1 MKAAI
6 LTLGC
11 RVNQSESELIE
22 GNLRSKGFSIVG
34 LSEKPDYCIINTCSV
49 TSKSDYQSRQLI
61 RRAVRSDAKVI
72 VTGCYSQL
80 NAEDI
85 DKIDNNIEIVDN
97 YNKVNYFNA
106 LFGITSC
113 NDISYSSRSR
123 PHVKVQDGC
132 NYSCSY
138 CIVPLARGKS
148 RSVNIEAILK
158 RINRFVE
165 SGFQE
170 VVLTGIHLGSYGHDF
185 NPQLKL
191 SNLIKTILKETN
203 IHRIRLSSLEV
214 KEVDDE
220 LIELLQSER
229 ICRHLHLPLQS
240 GDDRILKLMKRTYSS
255 REFITTVEKIINRV
269 PNISLGA
276 DVIVGFPGE
285 GVIEFSNTK
294 KFTEQLPISYMHIFP
309 FSPRPKTLAAQ
320 MKGRIAE
327 SEKKRR
333 FIELNELNI
342 VKKTSYMS
350 SQIGRTLE
358 IIIEAKHDDTSLL
371 GTSSNYL
378 KILTSVC
385 RASKKTCMNIRVTQA
400 DGFVLRGTPIE
411 KS

>member
-1 MKAAI
+1 MKAAV

-22 GNLRSKGFSIVG
+22 GNLGSHGFSIVG

-49 TSKSDYQSRQLI
+49 TAKSDYQSRQLI
-61 RRAVRSDAKVI
+61 RRAVRSGAKVI

-80 NAEDI
+80 NAQDI
-85 DKIDNNIEIVDN
+85 AKIDRNIKIAENTNKI
-97 YNKVNYFNA
+97 YNINMLV
-106 LFGITSC
+106 GITSC
-113 NDISYSSRSR
+113 NNISYSSRSR

-148 RSVNIEAILK
+148 RSVEPKTILK
-158 RINRFVE
+158 HIHSFVE

-170 VVLTGIHLGSYGHDF
+170 IVLTGIHLGSYGNDF
-185 NPQLKL
+185 DPQLKL
-191 SNLIKTILKETN
+191 SDLIKTILKETN

-229 ICRHLHLPLQS
+229 ICRHIHLPLQS
-240 GDDRILKLMKRTYSS
+240 GDDTILKLMNRTYSS
-255 REFITTVEKIINRV
+255 REFISVVEKILSRI
-269 PNISLGA
+269 PDICLGA
-276 DVIVGFPGE
+276 DVIAGFPCE
-285 GVIEFSNTK
+285 GIMEFSNTK
-294 KFTEQLPISYMHIFP
+294 KLIEQLPVSYMHIFP
-309 FSPRPKTLAAQ
+309 FSPRPKTLAAL
-320 MKGRIAE
+320 MKNRVAD

-333 FIELNELNI
+333 FLELNELNK
-342 VKKTSYMS
+342 VKKISYIS

-358 IIIEAKHDDTSLL
+358 IVVEDKHDDTSCL

-378 KILTSVC
+378 KILTSAC
-385 RASKKTCMNIRVTQA
+385 TSSEKTCMNVRVTQA
-400 DGFVLRGTPIE
+400 DGFVLLGTPIDE
-411 KS
+411 S

>member
-22 GNLRSKGFSIVG
+22 GNLKSHGFSIAG

-49 TSKSDYQSRQLI
+49 TAKSDYQSRQLI
-61 RRAVRSDAKVI
+61 RRAVRSGAKVI

-80 NAEDI
+80 HAEDI
-85 DKIDNNIEIVDN
+85 AKIDSNIEIVHN
-97 YNKVNYFNA
+97 ANKINHINA
-106 LFGITSC
+106 LFSITSC

-148 RSVNIEAILK
+148 CSVEPKTILRHIK
-158 RINRFVE
+158 GFVE

-170 VVLTGIHLGSYGHDF
+170 IVLTGIHLGSYGYDF

-191 SNLIKTILKETN
+191 SNLIKAILKETN

-214 KEVDDE
+214 KEVDNE

-229 ICRHLHLPLQS
+229 ICRHIHLPLQS
-240 GDDRILKLMKRTYSS
+240 GDDTILKLMNRTYSS
-255 REFITTVEKIINRV
+255 REFISTVEKILSRI
-269 PNISLGA
+269 PDICLGA

-285 GVIEFSNTK
+285 GIIEFSNTK
-294 KFTEQLPISYMHIFP
+294 KLIEQLPVSYMHIFP

-320 MKGRIAE
+320 MKNRVAD

-333 FIELNELNI
+333 FLELNELNQ
-342 VKKTSYMS
+342 VKKISYMS

-358 IIIEAKHDDTSLL
+358 IVVEDKHDDTSCL

-378 KILTSVC
+378 KISTSAC
-385 RASKKTCMNIRVTQA
+385 GATKKTCMNIRVTQA
-400 DGFVLRGTPIE
+400 DGFVLLGTPIDE
-411 KS
+411 S

>member
-22 GNLRSKGFSIVG
+22 GNLKSHGFSIAG

-49 TSKSDYQSRQLI
+49 TAKSDYQSRQLI
-61 RRAVRSDAKVI
+61 RRAVRSGAKVI

-80 NAEDI
+80 HAEDI
-85 DKIDNNIEIVDN
+85 AKIDSNIEIVQN
-97 YNKVNYFNA
+97 ANKINNINT
-106 LFGITSC
+106 LFSITSC
-113 NDISYSSRSR
+113 NGISYSSRSR
-123 PHVKVQDGC
+123 PHVKIQDGC
-132 NYSCSY
+132 NYFCSY

-148 RSVNIEAILK
+148 RSVEPKTILRQIK
-158 RINRFVE
+158 GFVE

-170 VVLTGIHLGSYGHDF
+170 IVLTGIHLGSYGYDF
-185 NPQLKL
+185 DPQLKL
-191 SNLIKTILKETN
+191 SNLIKAILKETN

-214 KEVDDE
+214 KEVDNE

-229 ICRHLHLPLQS
+229 ICRHIHLPLQS
-240 GDDRILKLMKRTYSS
+240 GDDTILKLMNRTYSS
-255 REFITTVEKIINRV
+255 REFISTVEKILCRI
-269 PNISLGA
+269 PDICLGA

-285 GVIEFSNTK
+285 GIIEFLNTK
-294 KFTEQLPISYMHIFP
+294 KLIEQLPVSYMHIFP

-320 MKGRIAE
+320 MKNRVAD

-333 FIELNELNI
+333 LLELNELNQ
-342 VKKTSYMS
+342 VKKISYMS

-358 IIIEAKHDDTSLL
+358 IVVEDKHDDTSCL

-378 KILTSVC
+378 KISTSAC
-385 RASKKTCMNIRVTQA
+385 GAMKKTCMNIRVTQA
-400 DGFVLRGTPIE
+400 DGFVLLGTPIDE
-411 KS
+411 S

>member
-1 MKAAI
+1 MKAVI

-22 GNLRSKGFSIVG
+22 GNLKNHGFSIVG

-49 TSKSDYQSRQLI
+49 TAKSDYQSRQLI
-61 RRAVRSDAKVI
+61 RRAVRSGAKVI

-80 NAEDI
+80 HAEDI
-85 DKIDNNIEIVDN
+85 AKIDSNIEIVQN
-97 YNKVNYFNA
+97 ANKLNHINT
-106 LFGITSC
+106 LFSITSC

-148 RSVNIEAILK
+148 RSVEPKTILRHIK
-158 RINRFVE
+158 GFVE

-170 VVLTGIHLGSYGHDF
+170 IVLTGIHLGSYGYDF

-191 SNLIKTILKETN
+191 SNLIKAILEETN

-214 KEVDDE
+214 KEVDNE

-229 ICRHLHLPLQS
+229 ICRHIHLPLQS
-240 GDDRILKLMKRTYSS
+240 GDDTILKLMNRTYSS
-255 REFITTVEKIINRV
+255 GEFISTVEKILCRI
-269 PNISLGA
+269 PNICLGA

-285 GVIEFSNTK
+285 GIIEFLNTK
-294 KFTEQLPISYMHIFP
+294 KLIEQLPVSYMHIFP

-320 MKGRIAE
+320 MKNRVAD

-333 FIELNELNI
+333 LLELNELNQ
-342 VKKTSYMS
+342 VKKISYMS

-358 IIIEAKHDDTSLL
+358 IVVEDKHDDTSCL

-378 KILTSVC
+378 KISTSAC
-385 RASKKTCMNIRVTQA
+385 GATKKTCMNIRVTQA
-400 DGFVLRGTPIE
+400 DGFVLLGTPIDE
-411 KS
+411 S

>member
-22 GNLRSKGFSIVG
+22 GNLKSHGFSIVG

-49 TSKSDYQSRQLI
+49 TAKSDYQSRQLI
-61 RRAVRSDAKVI
+61 RRAVRSGAKVI

-80 NAEDI
+80 HAEDI
-85 DKIDNNIEIVDN
+85 AKIDNNIEIAN
-97 YNKVNYFNA
+97 NANKVHYINT
-106 LFGITSC
+106 LLSITSC

-132 NYSCSY
+132 NYACSY

-148 RSVNIEAILK
+148 HSVEPKTILK
-158 RINRFVE
+158 HIKGFVE

-170 VVLTGIHLGSYGHDF
+170 VVLTGIHLGSYGYDF
-185 NPQLKL
+185 KPQVKL
-191 SNLIKTILKETN
+191 SNLIKTILKETD

-214 KEVDDE
+214 KEVDNE

-229 ICRHLHLPLQS
+229 ICRHIHLPLQS
-240 GDDRILKLMKRTYSS
+240 GDDTILKLMNRTYSS
-255 REFITTVEKIINRV
+255 REFISTVEKILSRI
-269 PNISLGA
+269 PDICLGA
-276 DVIVGFPGE
+276 DVIAGFPGE
-285 GVIEFSNTK
+285 GIIEFSNTK
-294 KFTEQLPISYMHIFP
+294 KLIEQLPVAYMHIFP

-320 MKGRIAE
+320 MENRVAE

-333 FIELNELNI
+333 YLELNELNK
-342 VKKTSYMS
+342 VKKISYMS

-358 IIIEAKHDDTSLL
+358 IVIEDKHDDTSCL

-378 KILTSVC
+378 KILTSAC
-385 RASKKTCMNIRVTQA
+385 GASKKTSVNIRVTGM
-400 DGFVLRGTPIE
+400 DGFVLRATPIE
-411 KS
+411 NT

>member
-6 LTLGC
+6 FTLGC

-22 GNLRSKGFSIVG
+22 GNLKSHGFSKVG

-49 TSKSDYQSRQLI
+49 TAKSDYQSRQLI
-61 RRAVRSDAKVI
+61 RRAVRSGAKVI

-80 NAEDI
+80 NADDI
-85 DKIDNNIEIVDN
+85 AKIDSNIEIVGNVD
-97 YNKVNYFNA
+97 KVCHINTLLN
-106 LFGITSC
+106 ITSC

-132 NYSCSY
+132 NCSCSY

-148 RSVNIEAILK
+148 RSVHLEAILK
-158 RINRFVE
+158 DIKTFVE

-170 VVLTGIHLGSYGHDF
+170 IVLTGIHLGSYGYDF
-185 NPQLKL
+185 SPQLKL
-191 SNLIKTILKETN
+191 SKLIKTILKETN

-220 LIELLQSER
+220 LIELLLSKR

-240 GDDRILKLMKRTYSS
+240 GDDTILKLMNRTYSS
-255 REFITTVEKIINRV
+255 KEFISTAEKILRYI
-269 PNISLGA
+269 PDICLGA

-285 GVIEFSNTK
+285 GIIEFSNTK
-294 KFTEQLPISYMHIFP
+294 KLIDQLPLSYMHIFP

-320 MKGRIAE
+320 MNNRVAE
-327 SEKKRR
+327 NEKKRR
-333 FIELNELNI
+333 FIELNELNV
-342 VKKTSYMS
+342 VKKISYMS

-358 IIIEAKHDDTSLL
+358 IVVEDKHDDTSCL

-378 KILTSVC
+378 KILTSAC
-385 RASKKTCMNIRVTQA
+385 GATKKTCMNIRVTQA
-400 DGFVLRGTPIE
+400 DGFVLLGTPIDE
-411 KS
+411 S

>member
-22 GNLRSKGFSIVG
+22 GNLKSHGFSIAG

-49 TSKSDYQSRQLI
+49 TAKSDYQSRQLI
-61 RRAVRSDAKVI
+61 RRAVRSGAKVI

-85 DKIDNNIEIVDN
+85 AKIDSNIEIVDN
-97 YNKVNYFNA
+97 SDKVNLINM
-106 LFGITSC
+106 LLSLTSC
-113 NDISYSSRSR
+113 NNISYSSRSR
-123 PHVKVQDGC
+123 PHIKIQDGC

-148 RSVNIEAILK
+148 RSVEPKTILGHI
-158 RINRFVE
+158 RGFVE

-170 VVLTGIHLGSYGHDF
+170 VVLTGIHLGSYGYEFD
-185 NPQLKL
+185 PQLKL
-191 SNLIKTILKETN
+191 SKLIKTILKETN

-214 KEVDDE
+214 KEVDNE
-220 LIELLQSER
+220 LIELMQSER
-229 ICRHLHLPLQS
+229 ICRHIHLPLQS
-240 GDDRILKLMKRTYSS
+240 GDDTILKLMNRTYCSK
-255 REFITTVEKIINRV
+255 EFISTVEKILSRI
-269 PNISLGA
+269 PDICLGA

-285 GVIEFSNTK
+285 GIIEFSNTK
-294 KFTEQLPISYMHIFP
+294 KLIEQLPVSYMHIFP

-320 MKGRIAE
+320 MENRVAE
-327 SEKKRR
+327 SEKKSR
-333 FIELNELNI
+333 FLELNELNQA
-342 VKKTSYMS
+342 KKISYLS

-358 IIIEAKHDDTSLL
+358 IVVEDKHDDTSCL

-378 KILTSVC
+378 KILTSAC
-385 RASKKTCMNIRVTQA
+385 GASKKTCVNIRVTQA
-400 DGFVLRGTPIE
+400 VGFVLLGTPIDE
-411 KS
+411 S

>member
-22 GNLRSKGFSIVG
+22 GNLKSHGFSIVG

-49 TSKSDYQSRQLI
+49 TAKSDYQSRQLI
-61 RRAVRSDAKVI
+61 RRAVRSGAKVI

-80 NAEDI
+80 HAEEI
-85 DKIDNNIEIVDN
+85 AKIDSNIEIVHN
-97 YNKVNYFNA
+97 ANKINNINT
-106 LFGITSC
+106 LFSITSC

-148 RSVNIEAILK
+148 RSVEPKTILRHIEG
-158 RINRFVE
+158 FVE

-170 VVLTGIHLGSYGHDF
+170 IVLTGIHLGSYGYDF
-185 NPQLKL
+185 NPQLNL
-191 SNLIKTILKETN
+191 SNLIKVILKETN

-214 KEVDDE
+214 KEVDNE

-229 ICRHLHLPLQS
+229 ICRHIHLPLQS
-240 GDDRILKLMKRTYSS
+240 GDDTILKLMNRTYSS
-255 REFITTVEKIINRV
+255 REFISTVEKILSRI
-269 PNISLGA
+269 PNICLGA

-285 GVIEFSNTK
+285 GITEFSNTK
-294 KFTEQLPISYMHIFP
+294 KLIEQLPVSYMHIFP

-320 MKGRIAE
+320 MKNRVAD

-333 FIELNELNI
+333 FIELNELNQ
-342 VKKTSYMS
+342 VKKISYMS

-358 IIIEAKHDDTSLL
+358 IVVEDKHDDTSCL

-378 KILTSVC
+378 KILTSAC
-385 RASKKTCMNIRVTQA
+385 GATKKTCMNIRVTQA
-400 DGFVLRGTPIE
+400 DGFVLLGTPIDE
-411 KS
+411 S

>member
-22 GNLRSKGFSIVG
+22 GNLKSHGFSIAG

-49 TSKSDYQSRQLI
+49 TAKSDYQSRQLI
-61 RRAVRSDAKVI
+61 RRAVRSGAKVI

-80 NAEDI
+80 HAEDI
-85 DKIDNNIEIVDN
+85 AKIDSNIEIVQN
-97 YNKVNYFNA
+97 ANKINNINT
-106 LFGITSC
+106 LFSITSC
-113 NDISYSSRSR
+113 NGISYSSRSR
-123 PHVKVQDGC
+123 PHVKIQDGC
-132 NYSCSY
+132 NYFCSY

-148 RSVNIEAILK
+148 RSVEPKTILRQIK
-158 RINRFVE
+158 GFVE

-170 VVLTGIHLGSYGHDF
+170 IVLTGIHLGSYGYDF
-185 NPQLKL
+185 DPQLKL
-191 SNLIKTILKETN
+191 SNLIKAILKETN

-214 KEVDDE
+214 KEVDNE

-229 ICRHLHLPLQS
+229 ICRHIHLPLQS
-240 GDDRILKLMKRTYSS
+240 GDDTILKLMNRTYSS
-255 REFITTVEKIINRV
+255 REFISTVEKILCRI
-269 PNISLGA
+269 PDICLGA

-285 GVIEFSNTK
+285 GIIEFLNTK
-294 KFTEQLPISYMHIFP
+294 KLIEQLPVSYMHIFP

-320 MKGRIAE
+320 MKNRVAD

-333 FIELNELNI
+333 LLELNELNQ
-342 VKKTSYMS
+342 VKKISYMS

-358 IIIEAKHDDTSLL
+358 IIVEDKHDDTSCL

-378 KILTSVC
+378 KISTSAC
-385 RASKKTCMNIRVTQA
+385 GATKKTCMNIRVTQA
-400 DGFVLRGTPIE
+400 DGFVLLGTPIDE
-411 KS
+411 S

>member
-6 LTLGC
+6 FTLGC

-22 GNLRSKGFSIVG
+22 GNLKSHGFSKVG

-49 TSKSDYQSRQLI
+49 TAKSDYQSRQLI
-61 RRAVRSDAKVI
+61 RRAVRSGAKVI

-85 DKIDNNIEIVDN
+85 AKIDSNIEIVGN
-97 YNKVNYFNA
+97 VGKVRYINTIFN
-106 LFGITSC
+106 ITSC

-123 PHVKVQDGC
+123 PHVKIQDGC

-148 RSVNIEAILK
+148 RSVPLKAILK
-158 RINRFVE
+158 HIKSFVE

-170 VVLTGIHLGSYGHDF
+170 IVLTGIHLGSYGYDF

-191 SNLIKTILKETN
+191 SQLIKTILKETN
-203 IHRIRLSSLEV
+203 IHRIRLSSIEV

-229 ICRHLHLPLQS
+229 ICRHIHIPLQS
-240 GDDRILKLMKRTYSS
+240 GDDTILKLMNRTYSS
-255 REFITTVEKIINRV
+255 KEFISTVEKILRYV
-269 PNISLGA
+269 PDICLGA

-285 GVIEFSNTK
+285 GIIEFLNTK
-294 KFTEQLPISYMHIFP
+294 KVTEQLPLSYMHIFP

-320 MKGRIAE
+320 MNNRVAE
-327 SEKKRR
+327 NEKKRR
-333 FIELNELNI
+333 FIELNELNM
-342 VKKTSYMS
+342 VKRLSYIS
-350 SQIGRTLE
+350 SQIGRALE
-358 IIIEAKHDDTSLL
+358 IIVEDKHDDNSLL

-378 KILTSVC
+378 KILTSAC
-385 RASKKTCMNIRVTQA
+385 GASKKTCMNIRVTQA
-400 DGFVLRGTPIE
+400 DGFVLRGIPID

>member
-6 LTLGC
+6 FTLGC

-22 GNLRSKGFSIVG
+22 GNLKSHGFFIVS

-49 TSKSDYQSRQLI
+49 TAKSDYQSRQLI
-61 RRAVRSDAKVI
+61 RRAVRSGAKVI

-85 DKIDNNIEIVDN
+85 AKIDSNIEIVGNIDKVS
-97 YNKVNYFNA
+97 YINKLFN
-106 LFGITSC
+106 ITSC

-123 PHVKVQDGC
+123 PHVKVQEGC

-148 RSVNIEAILK
+148 RSVQLKTILK
-158 RINRFVE
+158 HINNFVE

-170 VVLTGIHLGSYGHDF
+170 IVLTGIHLGSYGYDF

-191 SNLIKTILKETN
+191 SKLIKTILKKTN

-220 LIELLQSER
+220 LIELMQSER
-229 ICRHLHLPLQS
+229 ICRHIHLPLQS
-240 GDDRILKLMKRTYSS
+240 GDDTILKLMNRTYNS
-255 REFITTVEKIINRV
+255 REFISTVEKISSHI
-269 PNISLGA
+269 PDICLGA

-285 GVIEFSNTK
+285 GISEFLNTK
-294 KFTEQLPISYMHIFP
+294 KLIEQLQLSYMHIFP
-309 FSPRPKTLAAQ
+309 FSPRPGTVAVQ
-320 MKGRIAE
+320 MNNRVPE
-327 SEKKRR
+327 NEKKSRCT
-333 FIELNELNI
+333 ELNELNV
-342 VKKTSYMS
+342 VKKISYMS
-350 SQIGRTLE
+350 SQIGRILE
-358 IIIEAKHDDTSLL
+358 IVVEDRHDDTSCL

-378 KILTSVC
+378 KILTSAC
-385 RASKKTCMNIRVTQA
+385 RATEKTCMNIRVTQA
-400 DGFVLRGTPIE
+400 DGFILLGTPIDE
-411 KS
+411 S

>member
-6 LTLGC
+6 ITLGC

-22 GNLRSKGFSIVG
+22 GNLKSHGFSISG

-49 TSKSDYQSRQLI
+49 TAKSDYQSRQLI
-61 RRAVRSDAKVI
+61 RRAVRSGAKVI

-80 NAEDI
+80 NAVDI
-85 DKIDNNIEIVDN
+85 DKIDSNIEIVDN
-97 YNKVNYFNA
+97 ANKVSYFNT

-158 RINRFVE
+158 HINRFVE

-185 NPQLKL
+185 NPKLKL

-240 GDDRILKLMKRTYSS
+240 GDDTILKLMNRTYSS
-255 REFITTVEKIINRV
+255 SEFISTVEKILNRI
-269 PNISLGA
+269 PDICLGA
-276 DVIVGFPGE
+276 DVIVGFPCE
-285 GVIEFSNTK
+285 GIIEFSNTK
-294 KFTEQLPISYMHIFP
+294 ELIEQLPISYMHIFP

-320 MKGRIAE
+320 MKNRVDE

-333 FIELNELNI
+333 FLELNELNM

-358 IIIEAKHDDTSLL
+358 IIVEDKHDDTSLL

-378 KILTSVC
+378 KILTSAC
-385 RASKKTCMNIRVTQA
+385 GASKKTCMNIRVTQV